1 MSEPTAPP
9 RWPPTVPSA
18 PVPSAPVRVMRP
30 AGSTVVAV
38 L

>member
-9 RWPPTVPSA
+9 RWPPT
-18 PVPSAPVRVMRP
+18 VPSAPVRVMRP